1 MSDVNV
7 INQTVNMSIS
17 WITIFVM
24 AALGLVY
31 VIGASLGIDIF
42 SKCSSLK
49 GSEVQENLNKWL
61 IATLGIII
69 TVPVTLLITKMFDNE
84 TPIFL
89 ILYSLLGVIG
99 MSIALNWSS
108 KCENKGESDEAWIGV
123 SLTSFICALLSAF
136 FMISSTNKE

>member
-1 MSDVNV
+1 MSNVNV

-17 WITIFVM
+17 WITILVM

-31 VIGASLGIDIF
+31 VTGASLGIDIF

-84 TPIFL
+84 TPN
-89 ILYSLLGVIG
+89 ILNSLFTPRCNRYVHCTQLVFQ
-99 MSIALNWSS
+99 
-108 KCENKGESDEAWIGV
+108 V
-123 SLTSFICALLSAF
+123 
-136 FMISSTNKE
+136 